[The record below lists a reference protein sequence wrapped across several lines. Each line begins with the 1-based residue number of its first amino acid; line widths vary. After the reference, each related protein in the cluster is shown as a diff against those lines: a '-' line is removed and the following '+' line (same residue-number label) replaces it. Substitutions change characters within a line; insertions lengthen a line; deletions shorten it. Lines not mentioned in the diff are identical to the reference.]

1 MSLNLEGE
9 GHIDFGVDPV
19 GIALGIGVTLS

>member
-1 MSLNLEGE
+1 MSPHLEGE

-19 GIALGIGVTLS
+19 GIALGVGVTLS